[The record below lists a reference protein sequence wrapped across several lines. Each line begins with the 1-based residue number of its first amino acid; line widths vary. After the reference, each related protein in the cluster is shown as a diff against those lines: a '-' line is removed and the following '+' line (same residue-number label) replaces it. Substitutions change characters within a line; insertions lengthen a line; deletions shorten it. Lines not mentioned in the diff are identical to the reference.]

1 MKRLIA
7 PRGLWTLILLIAF
20 FAIQL
25 IPTFYQPIHRI
36 IFIQEQAA
44 LQTLQ
49 EGHSSLESL
58 TISEELFR
66 TIQEEE
72 HEITWNGKR
81 YDIKSIKYHDGLV
94 ELVVKHDTLE
104 THLKNIVSILQG
116 QQTDDS
122 SRVTHSGFFAFFYQA
137 MESHDLIQPI
147 FPTENVLIGT
157 FHPLAASLSMLAPP
171 PRA

>member
-1 MKRLIA
+1 VKRLIA
-7 PRGLWTLILLIAF
+7 PNGLWTLILLIAF
-20 FAIQL
+20 FALQL
-25 IPTFYQPIHRI
+25 LPACYQPIHRF

-44 LQTLQ
+44 LLNLT

-58 TISEELFR
+58 KLSEELFQ

-94 ELVVKHDTLE
+94 ELVVKRDTLE
-104 THLKNIVSILQG
+104 TNLKNIVSILQG
-116 QQTDDS
+116 QQTNDS

-147 FPTENVLIGT
+147 FPTENLLIGT
-157 FHPLAASLSMLAPP
+157 FHPLAASLSLLAPP